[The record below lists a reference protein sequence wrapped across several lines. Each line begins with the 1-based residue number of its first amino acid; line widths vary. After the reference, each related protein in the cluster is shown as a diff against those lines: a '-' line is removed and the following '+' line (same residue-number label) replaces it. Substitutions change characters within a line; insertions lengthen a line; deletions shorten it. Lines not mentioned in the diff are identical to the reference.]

1 MHPSF
6 RGESDLPNG
15 LKRGFA
21 TTNPNA
27 RRERQMNDNDA
38 KLTRVYT
45 AVTGGTVEEDIPDQ
59 PDAGEAADPNFDL
72 FIEAAAGNA
81 VGTSGTPYTLTITAV
96 NETKQAV
103 LPAPYSS
110 VIATQAFNNAS
121 GWKANGDDFVKTQNI
136 TLPVPVPGP
145 SAPNDLY
152 RFYVSLVTPGLQIA
166 SFAESN
172 LFMLV

>member
-1 MHPSF
+1 
-6 RGESDLPNG
+6 
-15 LKRGFA
+15 
-21 TTNPNA
+21 
-27 RRERQMNDNDA
+27 MNVNDA

-59 PDAGEAADPNFDL
+59 PDAGEPADPNFDL
-72 FIEAAAGNA
+72 FIEAAAGND

-96 NETKQAV
+96 NETKQVVLPGPYSAV
-103 LPAPYSS
+103 LN
-110 VIATQAFNNAS
+110 QAFDAANGWAS
-121 GWKANGDDFVKTQNI
+121 NGDDFVKTQSI
-136 TLPVPVPGP
+136 TLPVPTPAP